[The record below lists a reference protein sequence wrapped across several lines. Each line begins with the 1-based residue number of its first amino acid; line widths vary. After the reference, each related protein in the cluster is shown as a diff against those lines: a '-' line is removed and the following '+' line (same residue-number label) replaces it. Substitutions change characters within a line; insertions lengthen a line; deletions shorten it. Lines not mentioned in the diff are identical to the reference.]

1 MAAENDDRTQRYD
14 WNLGS
19 EAETEEHRGS
29 VVRGPEPTH
38 SSHRQ
43 EATTDEIDPVPPTQR
58 MPVADSSRTGESPT
72 RAYDFGGTSEPET
85 RVLPQQQ
92 APQHTAQA
100 SRPFGGSDEPTRA
113 YAPEPVPDQRRQ
125 APAAT
130 PLPAPREWQDEQY
143 GPGGGARFASIFI
156 ALIGAL
162 CAVTPGLLQSMSVS
176 TGQTNLLQQWLGSFG
191 PWGSLVSVG
200 ILIVAWAIVAV
211 SLSLSGLGA
220 GLIGG
225 VITLFSV
232 GTFALYAVATAM
244 SGSPWEWVLTLMSAA
259 SQLVMPGLALLF
271 AGIAAHFARRGGF
284 KRAVRLA
291 RGQRY

>member
-19 EAETEEHRGS
+19 EAEAEEYRGS
-29 VVRGPEPTH
+29 VVREPDPTRPI
-38 SSHRQ
+38 HRQ

-58 MPVADSSRTGESPT
+58 MPVADASRGGDTAT
-72 RAYDFGGTSEPET
+72 RAYDFGGHTEPET

-92 APQHTAQA
+92 APQRDSSAPNGY
-100 SRPFGGSDEPTRA
+100 RGSDEPTRA
-113 YAPEPVPDQRRQ
+113 FAPEPVPDQRRQ
-125 APAAT
+125 APAAA

-162 CAVTPGLLQSMSVS
+162 GAVTPGLLQSLSMS
-176 TGQTNLLQQWLGSFG
+176 TGQTNLLQQWLSSFG
-191 PWGSLVSVG
+191 PLGSLVSVG
-200 ILIVAWAIVAV
+200 ILIIAWAIVAV

-232 GTFALYAVATAM
+232 GTFALYAVAIGM
-244 SGSPWEWVLTLMSAA
+244 SGSPWEWVMTLMSAA

-271 AGIAAHFARRGGF
+271 AGIGVHFARRGGF